1 MIDLLLVDDD
11 EDDRD
16 LFCLAIQD
24 LVPSIRISIAV
35 NGEDALKMLSED
47 KHYRPDFIFLD
58 LNLPRIT
65 GKECLAQLKKT
76 DHLRDIPV
84 IIYTTSKLQE
94 DKAETKKLGATHFI
108 TKPSKLTELN
118 EALLF
123 VLNNRAAVH
132 NNKHV

>member
-24 LVPSIRISIAV
+24 LVPSVRISIAA
-35 NGEDALKMLSED
+35 NGEDALKMLSAD
-47 KHYRPDFIFLD
+47 KRYRPDFIFLD
-58 LNLPRIT
+58 LNLPRIS
-65 GKECLAQLKKT
+65 GKECLVQLKKT

-94 DKAETKKLGATHFI
+94 DKAETKKLGAAHFI

-118 EALLF
+118 DAILF
-123 VLNNRAAVH
+123 VLSERETLH
-132 NNKHV
+132 NGKRR

>member
-16 LFCLAIQD
+16 LFCLAMRD
-24 LVPSIRISIAV
+24 LDPAIRVTVAV
-35 NGEDALKMLSED
+35 DGEDALQMLSAD
-47 KHYRPDFIFLD
+47 KRYRPDFIFLD

-94 DKAETKKLGATHFI
+94 DQVETKKLGASHFI
-108 TKPSKLTELN
+108 TKPVKLTELN
-118 EALLF
+118 DAVMF
-123 VLNNRAAVH
+123 VLHSREVAHSGKNA
-132 NNKHV
+132 